1 MEERTFG
8 RTGEIF
14 SILSFGGQRIVDGH
28 GCSEAEAVRM
38 LNYAI
43 DHGIRYFDTAW
54 LYSAG
59 QSEERIGKVAR
70 NRRREMWIATKAR
83 ARDKS
88 GAKKQL
94 EESLKRLQ
102 TDHVDE
108 WRMHDVW
115 SLHELDEIT
124 GPGGALEAAVQARK
138 DGYVRYISISGHSN
152 PDVQIEALN
161 RFPFDS
167 VLCAMSVLD
176 RFILSFA
183 DEFLPVAKAK
193 GTSVIGMKILGLGR
207 LAPIYD
213 KALRYA
219 FSLPI
224 DTAIVGMESMEQL
237 KMNLAVAE
245 NYKPLDDIERLE
257 LYREILP
264 KVTPENLPWKSNN
277 WGQPSDWKKRE

>member
-8 RTGEIF
+8 RTGENF

-102 TDHVDE
+102 TDHVEE

-115 SLHELDEIT
+115 SIHELDEIT

-152 PDVQIEALN
+152 PAVQIEALN

-193 GTSVIGMKILGLGR
+193 GTAVIGMKILGLGR

-237 KMNLAVAE
+237 KKNLAVAE
-245 NYKPLDDIERLE
+245 NYKPLDDVERLE